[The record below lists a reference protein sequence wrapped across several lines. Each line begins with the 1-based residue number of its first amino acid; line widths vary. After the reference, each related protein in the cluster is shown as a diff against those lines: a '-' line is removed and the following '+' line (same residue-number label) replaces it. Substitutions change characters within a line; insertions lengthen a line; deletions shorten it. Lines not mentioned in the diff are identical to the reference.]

1 MKQLF
6 EFFPLIVFFAVYY
19 KSDKDLYL
27 SIAAVIVATFISLI
41 AIYFK
46 ERKISTMMLVSTVI
60 LVVFG
65 GLSIFLKNE
74 IFFKMKPTIINA
86 LFAIVLIGSTIIN
99 KPVLKLLLNSSLK
112 LTDEGWGL
120 MNKMWS
126 SFFVLLAVLNEIVWR
141 TQTTDVWV
149 NFKVFGI
156 MGITIVFTIIQIPFL
171 KKHFINQP
179 LELQFP
185 VILYPLVP
193 QEKPPQRLRQNR
205 SLQIFLWP
213 Y

>member
-1 MKQLF
+1 MNDLREFQFEGYLDRLYKMKQLF

-46 ERKISTMMLVSTVI
+46 ERKISTMMLVSTII

-86 LFAIVLIGSTIIN
+86 LFAAVLIGSTLIN

-126 SFFVLLAVLNEIVWR
+126 SFFILLAVLNEIVWR

-156 MGITIVFTIIQIPFL
+156 MGITIVFTIIQIPLL

-179 LELQFP
+179 
-185 VILYPLVP
+185 
-193 QEKPPQRLRQNR
+193 
-205 SLQIFLWP
+205 
-213 Y
+213 

>member
-6 EFFPLIVFFAVYY
+6 EFFPLIVFFVVYY

-27 SIAAVIVATFISLI
+27 SITAVIIATLISLVALYI
-41 AIYFK
+41 K

-65 GLSIFLKNE
+65 GLSIFLKND

-86 LFAIVLIGSTIIN
+86 LFAIILIGSTFFN
-99 KPVLKLLLNSSLK
+99 KPVLKMLLNSSMK
-112 LTDEGWGL
+112 LTDQGWSL
-120 MNKMWS
+120 MNKLWS
-126 SFFVLLAVLNEIVWR
+126 GFFIFLALLNEIVWR

-156 MGITIVFTIIQIPFL
+156 MGITIVFTIIQIPLL
-171 KKHFINQP
+171 KKYFID
-179 LELQFP
+179 LD
-185 VILYPLVP
+185 
-193 QEKPPQRLRQNR
+193 
-205 SLQIFLWP
+205 
-213 Y
+213 

>member
-6 EFFPLIVFFAVYY
+6 EFFPLVIFFVVYY

-27 SIAAVIVATFISLI
+27 SITAVIIATLVSLVALYI
-41 AIYFK
+41 K

-65 GLSIFLKNE
+65 GLSIFLKND

-86 LFAIVLIGSTIIN
+86 LFAIILIGSTFFN
-99 KPVLKLLLNSSLK
+99 KPVLKMLLNSSMK
-112 LTDEGWGL
+112 LTDQGWSL
-120 MNKMWS
+120 MNKLWS
-126 SFFVLLAVLNEIVWR
+126 GFFIFLALLNEIVWR

-156 MGITIVFTIIQIPFL
+156 MGITIVFTIIQIPLL
-171 KKHFINQP
+171 KKHFIDLN
-179 LELQFP
+179 
-185 VILYPLVP
+185 
-193 QEKPPQRLRQNR
+193 
-205 SLQIFLWP
+205 
-213 Y
+213 

>member
-6 EFFPLIVFFAVYY
+6 EFFPLIVFFVVYY

-27 SIAAVIVATFISLI
+27 SITAVIIATLVSLVALYI
-41 AIYFK
+41 K

-65 GLSIFLKNE
+65 GLSIFLKND

-86 LFAIVLIGSTIIN
+86 LFAIILIGSTFFN
-99 KPVLKLLLNSSLK
+99 KPVLKMLLNSSMK
-112 LTDEGWGL
+112 LTDQGWSL
-120 MNKMWS
+120 MNKLWS
-126 SFFVLLAVLNEIVWR
+126 GFFIFLALLNEIVWR

-156 MGITIVFTIIQIPFL
+156 MGITIVFTIVQIPLL
-171 KKHFINQP
+171 KKHFID
-179 LELQFP
+179 LD
-185 VILYPLVP
+185 
-193 QEKPPQRLRQNR
+193 
-205 SLQIFLWP
+205 
-213 Y
+213 

>member
-6 EFFPLIVFFAVYY
+6 EFFPLIVFFVVYY

-27 SIAAVIVATFISLI
+27 SITAVIIATLISLVALYI
-41 AIYFK
+41 K

-65 GLSIFLKNE
+65 GLSIFLKND

-86 LFAIVLIGSTIIN
+86 LFAIILIGSTFFN
-99 KPVLKLLLNSSLK
+99 KPVLKMLLNSSMK
-112 LTDEGWGL
+112 LTDQGWSL
-120 MNKMWS
+120 MNRLWS
-126 SFFVLLAVLNEIVWR
+126 GFFILLALLNEIVWR

-156 MGITIVFTIIQIPFL
+156 MGITIVFTIIQIPLL
-171 KKHFINQP
+171 KKHFID
-179 LELQFP
+179 LD
-185 VILYPLVP
+185 
-193 QEKPPQRLRQNR
+193 
-205 SLQIFLWP
+205 
-213 Y
+213 

>member
-99 KPVLKLLLNSSLK
+99 KPVLRLLLNSSLK
-112 LTDEGWGL
+112 
-120 MNKMWS
+120 
-126 SFFVLLAVLNEIVWR
+126 
-141 TQTTDVWV
+141 
-149 NFKVFGI
+149 
-156 MGITIVFTIIQIPFL
+156 
-171 KKHFINQP
+171 
-179 LELQFP
+179 
-185 VILYPLVP
+185 
-193 QEKPPQRLRQNR
+193 
-205 SLQIFLWP
+205 
-213 Y
+213 

>member
-6 EFFPLIVFFAVYY
+6 EFFPLIVFFVVYY

-27 SIAAVIVATFISLI
+27 SITAVIIATLISLVALYI
-41 AIYFK
+41 K

-65 GLSIFLKNE
+65 GLSIFLKND

-86 LFAIVLIGSTIIN
+86 LFAIILIGSTFFN
-99 KPVLKLLLNSSLK
+99 KPVLKMLLNSSMK
-112 LTDEGWGL
+112 LTDEGWSL
-120 MNKMWS
+120 MNKLWS
-126 SFFVLLAVLNEIVWR
+126 GFFIFLALLNEIVWR

-156 MGITIVFTIIQIPFL
+156 MGITIVFTIIQIPLL
-171 KKHFINQP
+171 KKHFID
-179 LELQFP
+179 LD
-185 VILYPLVP
+185 
-193 QEKPPQRLRQNR
+193 
-205 SLQIFLWP
+205 
-213 Y
+213 

>member
-46 ERKISTMMLVSTVI
+46 ERKISTMMLVSTII

-86 LFAIVLIGSTIIN
+86 LFAAVLIGSTLIN

-126 SFFVLLAVLNEIVWR
+126 SFFILLAVLNEIVWR

-156 MGITIVFTIIQIPFL
+156 MGITIVFTIIQIPLL

-179 LELQFP
+179 QGLEFQEDLCSRA
-185 VILYPLVP
+185 P
-193 QEKPPQRLRQNR
+193 QEKHRQLLKQNKNF
-205 SLQIFLWP
+205 QIFP
-213 Y
+213 QPC